1 MTLTATPDP
10 TLAYPRPDTPTSE
23 RGIEVHEK
31 EDAGRMTTNGYE
43 EAPYVTI
50 SDLRNSAPPGWTI
63 QVNPRG
69 HIYWVNTTY
78 RVVVDEDLRTP
89 SGLEKANDF
98 CAQCERLDLTEGMEA
113 HMIGGMDASF
123 CLFINHIQC
132 VAGYEISGVRSG
144 AVRDMTPQA
153 LLRARRIYW
162 TFVNA
167 HPSHRACPKQGFVD
181 AIDALRS
188 YYHEHIH
195 VGLRCIAPFSKQE
208 CEELLDVLHRAK
220 DDEQGLPATAALLG
234 WILKDV
240 YSFRSAEKW
249 GQVTREQ
256 HKAYRDSV
264 TRPHDFAP
272 QQSTATR
279 LFLLFLIHVPFFG
292 IPQTYLAHVR
302 SASEFRGHLAGLKQ
316 NWEAYTHQLVRE
328 YSDFI
333 LIATVLL
340 SATVG
345 LLTINDIGQAARV
358 AAMLSAFAALGSMT
372 VGVFFVWRHQ
382 RNARIP
388 SSFSYLHNARNN
400 ALGLSGHALLL
411 SLPPVLLVW
420 SIVGFAAAAL
430 AYALQDTTRSSTWV
444 MFALFVIVLVAVMAG
459 VYTFSTIW
467 HWQSRGSWWRGLV
480 GGRKRRVEESVI

>member
-1 MTLTATPDP
+1 MSIVATPDS
-10 TLAYPRPDTPTSE
+10 TVTYPDTPTSG
-23 RGIEVHEK
+23 RGLELHEK
-31 EDAGRMTTNGYE
+31 KDTGCSAPPEENGYLT
-43 EAPYVTI
+43 V
-50 SDLRNSAPPGWTI
+50 SDLRNVAPPGWTLH
-63 QVNPRG
+63 VNPRG
-69 HIYWVNTTY
+69 HVYWRNARF
-78 RVVVDEDLRTP
+78 RVVVDEDLRNP
-89 SGLEKANDF
+89 VGLEKASQF
-98 CAQCERLDLTEGMEA
+98 CAQCDRLDLTEGLEA
-113 HMIGGMDASF
+113 HMIGGMDTSF
-123 CLFINHIQC
+123 SLFLNHNHC
-132 VAGYEISGVRSG
+132 VAGYEVSRVRDG
-144 AVRDMTPQA
+144 AVRDMSPQA
-153 LLRARRIYW
+153 LLRARRVYW
-162 TFVNA
+162 TFVNS
-167 HPSHRACPKQGFVD
+167 HPSHRPCPKQGFTD

-195 VGLRCIAPFSKQE
+195 VGSWCIAPFSKQE
-208 CEELLDVLHRAK
+208 CEDLLDVLHRAK

-234 WILKDV
+234 CILRDV

-249 GQVTREQ
+249 GQVNREQ
-256 HKAYRDSV
+256 HRAYRSSV

-279 LFLLFLIHVPFFG
+279 LILHFLIHVPFFG

-316 NWEAYTHQLVRE
+316 NWEGYTHQLVRE

-345 LLTINDIGQAARV
+345 LLTINDIGQASRV

-382 RNARIP
+382 RNARMP

-430 AYALQDTTRSSTWV
+430 AYALQDTTHAATWV

-467 HWQSRGSWWRGLV
+467 HWQSPKSWRRGLF
-480 GGRKRRVEESVI
+480 GSRKSRAEESAV